1 MEYVAKVLAIAL
13 SPLVAFLR
21 WLAGEPPQRH
31 Q

>member
-21 WLAGEPPQRH
+21 WLAGDPPH